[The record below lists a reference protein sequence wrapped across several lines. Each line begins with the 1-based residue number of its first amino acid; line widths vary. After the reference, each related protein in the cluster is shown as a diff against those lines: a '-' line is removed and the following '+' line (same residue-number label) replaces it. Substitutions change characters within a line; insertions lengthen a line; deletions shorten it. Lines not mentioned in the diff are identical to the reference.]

1 MKTALVFPPQWY
13 PSQPYLALPTLKAYL
28 ETKGHE
34 VDQFDFNVES
44 YDLFLSR
51 NYLEHCVDKIQSR
64 LIKPVKSYEDREAE
78 PVHRQILE
86 DTSYLETILSEI
98 NDAKQVLRD
107 EERFFQ
113 FDEYKNAYTT
123 LKVAM
128 QLISYAHYPS
138 KIDLDSF
145 FMKGNPEENLQGIL
159 EATQDSIKNPFLEL
173 YKNNLLKKL
182 DLDRYGL
189 VGIAIIHAGQV
200 IPGLTLAR
208 ILRTHYPHLH
218 ITIGGSVF
226 ARHQD
231 ILQDKKA
238 LFEEMFH
245 SIVLFEGEHPLDQL
259 LKQLKDKQPLDTVPN
274 LIYIKNGEVVRNAS
288 SKALPYDQLAC
299 PNFDDLPLNKYL
311 MPYPV
316 LPYMASRGCYWGKCT
331 FCTHSFIYDSHYRKE
346 NEERVAEELDYLGK
360 KYKTKFFTFSD
371 EAISPNAFDRMSKAI
386 LSQGVEMR
394 ALGMLKFESDSVET
408 VELFE
413 NMYRAG
419 FLMLFFGLESA
430 NDRILSIIE
439 KGCDQATEKRVLG
452 NSSLAG
458 IWNHLYLFFGF
469 PTEEKHEA
477 QETID
482 FTVQHGELGDG
493 TIHSIGQSIF
503 SLEKDSAIY
512 HNPTKFQIDK
522 ILHDPDR
529 DMAIIFDYEIE
540 KGMSKDEVLDVYESF
555 EKVMESNFPSRNIW
569 NYLSREHFL
578 LYLDGYGREE
588 ILNMAH
594 PLSPSTCKSHTTRSS
609 LTPLKISSK
618 IVSTL
623 IIINRLLLFTEFH

>member
-512 HNPTKFQIDK
+512 HNPAKFKIDK
-522 ILHDPDR
+522 VLHDPDR

-555 EKVMESNFPSRNIW
+555 EKVIESNFPSRNIW

-578 LYLDGYGREE
+578 LYLDRYGREE

-594 PLSPSTCKSHTTRSS
+594 PLTQST
-609 LTPLKISSK
+609 
-618 IVSTL
+618 
-623 IIINRLLLFTEFH
+623 

>member
-78 PVHRQILE
+78 PIHRQILE

-113 FDEYKNAYTT
+113 FEEYKNAYTT

-555 EKVMESNFPSRNIW
+555 EKVIESNFPSRNIW

-578 LYLDGYGREE
+578 LYLDRYGREE

-594 PLSPSTCKSHTTRSS
+594 PLTQST
-609 LTPLKISSK
+609 
-618 IVSTL
+618 
-623 IIINRLLLFTEFH
+623 

>member
-430 NDRILSIIE
+430 NDRILSIID

-512 HNPTKFQIDK
+512 HNPTKLQIDK

-555 EKVMESNFPSRNIW
+555 EKVIESNFPSRNIW

-578 LYLDGYGREE
+578 LYLDRYGREE

-594 PLSPSTCKSHTTRSS
+594 PLTQST
-609 LTPLKISSK
+609 
-618 IVSTL
+618 
-623 IIINRLLLFTEFH
+623 

>member
-28 ETKGHE
+28 ESQGHE

-51 NYLEHCVDKIQSR
+51 NYLERCVDKIR
-64 LIKPVKSYEDREAE
+64 LQLSKSIKSPEDREAE
-78 PVHRQILE
+78 SIHLQIIK
-86 DTSYLETILSEI
+86 DTDYLETVLSEI

-113 FDEYKNAYTT
+113 FGEYKKAYTT
-123 LKVAM
+123 LKIAM

-138 KIDLDSF
+138 KIDLESF
-145 FMKGNPEENLQGIL
+145 FMQDTPEENLQGIL
-159 EATQDSIKNPFLEL
+159 AATQDSVRNPFLDIYENDML
-173 YKNNLLKKL
+173 SKVNWDN
-182 DLDRYGL
+182 YGL
-189 VGIAIIHAGQV
+189 AGISIIHAGQV

-208 ILRTHYPHLH
+208 ILRNRFPHIH
-218 ITIGGSVF
+218 IVIGGSVF

-231 ILQDKKA
+231 ILEDKKI
-238 LFEEMFH
+238 LFEKMFH
-245 SIVLFEGEHPLDQL
+245 SIVLFEGEYPLDQL
-259 LKQLKDKQPLDTVPN
+259 IKRLKNGEPLNTVPN
-274 LIYIKNGEVVRNAS
+274 LIYVKNGAVVRNATA
-288 SKALPYDQLAC
+288 KALSYDQLAC

-346 NEERVAEELDYLGK
+346 NEERVAEELDHLGK
-360 KYKTKFFTFSD
+360 KYKTKYFTFSD

-408 VELFE
+408 VELFK
-413 NMYRAG
+413 NIYQAG

-439 KGCDQATEKRVLG
+439 KGCDQATEKRVLK

-469 PTEEKHEA
+469 PTEERHEA

-482 FTVQHGELGDG
+482 FTIEHSERGDG
-493 TIHSIGQSIF
+493 TIHSVGQSVF

-512 HNPTKFQIDK
+512 HNPAKFQIDR

-529 DMAIIFDYEIE
+529 DMAIIFDFEIN
-540 KGMSKDEVLDVYESF
+540 KGMSKDEVLDTYENF
-555 EKVMESNFPSRNIW
+555 KKVIETNFPSRNVW

-578 LYLDGYGREE
+578 LYLDRYGRED
-588 ILNMAH
+588 ILNMAR
-594 PLSPSTCKSHTTRSS
+594 PLAQP
-609 LTPLKISSK
+609 
-618 IVSTL
+618 V
-623 IIINRLLLFTEFH
+623 

>member
-51 NYLEHCVDKIQSR
+51 VYLERCVEKIISR
-64 LIKPVKSYEDREAE
+64 LSKPVKSPEDLEAE
-78 PVHRQILE
+78 PTHRQIVE
-86 DTSYLETILSEI
+86 DTRYLEAIFSEI
-98 NDAKQVLRD
+98 NDAKEVLRD

-113 FDEYKNAYTT
+113 FDEYKKAYTT

-138 KIDLDSF
+138 KLDLDSF

-159 EATQDSIKNPFLEL
+159 TATQDAIKNPFLEL
-173 YKNNLLKKL
+173 YENDLLTKA
-182 DLDRYGL
+182 DWNQYGL
-189 VGIAIIHAGQV
+189 VGISIIHAGQV

-208 ILRTHYPHLH
+208 VLRTRYPHLH
-218 ITIGGSVF
+218 IVIGGSVF

-231 ILQDKKA
+231 ILEDKKI
-238 LFEEMFH
+238 LFDEMFH
-245 SIVLFEGEHPLDQL
+245 SIILFEGEHPLDQL
-259 LKQLKDKQPLDTVPN
+259 LNQLKNGKPLGEVPN
-274 LIYIKNGEVVRNAS
+274 LIYLKNGKVTRNS
-288 SKALPYDQLAC
+288 SAKALSYDQLAS

-360 KYKTKFFTFSD
+360 KYKTKYFTFSD

-413 NMYRAG
+413 NMYKAG

-439 KGCDQATEKRVLG
+439 KGCDQATEKRVLE

-482 FTVQHGELGDG
+482 FTVQHSELGDG
-493 TIHSIGQSIF
+493 TIHSVGQSVF

-512 HNPTKFQIDK
+512 HNPAKFQINR
-522 ILHDPDR
+522 ILHDPER

-555 EKVMESNFPSRNIW
+555 EKTIESNFPSRSIW

-578 LYLDGYGREE
+578 LYLDHYGREE
-588 ILNMAH
+588 ILNMTR
-594 PLSPSTCKSHTTRSS
+594 PLVQQT
-609 LTPLKISSK
+609 
-618 IVSTL
+618 
-623 IIINRLLLFTEFH
+623 

>member
-1 MKTALVFPPQWY
+1 
-13 PSQPYLALPTLKAYL
+13 
-28 ETKGHE
+28 
-34 VDQFDFNVES
+34 
-44 YDLFLSR
+44 
-51 NYLEHCVDKIQSR
+51 
-64 LIKPVKSYEDREAE
+64 
-78 PVHRQILE
+78 
-86 DTSYLETILSEI
+86 
-98 NDAKQVLRD
+98 
-107 EERFFQ
+107 
-113 FDEYKNAYTT
+113 
-123 LKVAM
+123 
-128 QLISYAHYPS
+128 HYPS
-138 KIDLDSF
+138 KLDLDSF

-159 EATQDSIKNPFLEL
+159 TATRDPIKNPFLEL
-173 YKNNLLKKL
+173 YENELLAKVNCSQ
-182 DLDRYGL
+182 YGL
-189 VGIAIIHAGQV
+189 VGISIIHAGQV

-208 ILRTHYPHLH
+208 ILRTRYPHLH
-218 ITIGGSVF
+218 IVIGGSVF

-231 ILQDKKA
+231 ILEDKKI
-238 LFEEMFH
+238 LFDEMFH

-259 LKQLKDKQPLDTVPN
+259 INQLKDKKSLDKVPN
-274 LIYIKNGEVVRNAS
+274 LIYVKNGEVVRNTSA
-288 SKALPYDQLAC
+288 KALSYDQLAC

-360 KYKTKFFTFSD
+360 RYKTKYFTFSD

-394 ALGMLKFESDSVET
+394 ALGMLKFESDSIET
-408 VELFE
+408 VELFK
-413 NMYRAG
+413 NMYKAG

-439 KGCDQATEKRVLG
+439 KGCDQATEKRVLE

-482 FTVQHGELGDG
+482 FTVQHSELGDG
-493 TIHSIGQSIF
+493 TIHSVGQSVF

-512 HNPTKFQIDK
+512 HDPAKFQINR
-522 ILHDPDR
+522 ILRDPER

-540 KGMSKDEVLDVYESF
+540 KGMTKDEVLDVYE
-555 EKVMESNFPSRNIW
+555 NFDKP
-569 NYLSREHFL
+569 
-578 LYLDGYGREE
+578 
-588 ILNMAH
+588 
-594 PLSPSTCKSHTTRSS
+594 
-609 LTPLKISSK
+609 
-618 IVSTL
+618 
-623 IIINRLLLFTEFH
+623 

>member
-113 FDEYKNAYTT
+113 FEEYKNAYTT

-173 YKNNLLKKL
+173 YKNNLLKKV

-522 ILHDPDR
+522 VLHDPDR

-555 EKVMESNFPSRNIW
+555 EKVIESNFPSRNIW

-578 LYLDGYGREE
+578 LYLDRYGREE

-594 PLSPSTCKSHTTRSS
+594 PLTQST
-609 LTPLKISSK
+609 
-618 IVSTL
+618 
-623 IIINRLLLFTEFH
+623 

>member
-113 FDEYKNAYTT
+113 FEEYKNAYTT

-394 ALGMLKFESDSVET
+394 ALGMLKFGSDSVET

-430 NDRILSIIE
+430 NDRILSIID
-439 KGCDQATEKRVLG
+439 KGCDQATETRVLG

-482 FTVQHGELGDG
+482 FTIQHSELGDG

-555 EKVMESNFPSRNIW
+555 EKVIESNFPSRNIW

-578 LYLDGYGREE
+578 LYLDRYGREE

-594 PLSPSTCKSHTTRSS
+594 PLTQST
-609 LTPLKISSK
+609 
-618 IVSTL
+618 
-623 IIINRLLLFTEFH
+623 

>member
-1 MKTALVFPPQWY
+1 V
-13 PSQPYLALPTLKAYL
+13 
-28 ETKGHE
+28 
-34 VDQFDFNVES
+34 
-44 YDLFLSR
+44 
-51 NYLEHCVDKIQSR
+51 
-64 LIKPVKSYEDREAE
+64 
-78 PVHRQILE
+78 
-86 DTSYLETILSEI
+86 
-98 NDAKQVLRD
+98 VLRD

-113 FDEYKNAYTT
+113 FDEYKKAYTT

-138 KIDLDSF
+138 KLDLDSF

-159 EATQDSIKNPFLEL
+159 TATQDAIKNPYLEL
-173 YKNNLLKKL
+173 YENDLLTKA
-182 DLDRYGL
+182 DWNQYGL
-189 VGIAIIHAGQV
+189 VGISIIHAGQV

-208 ILRTHYPHLH
+208 VLRTRYPHLH
-218 ITIGGSVF
+218 IVIGGSVF

-231 ILQDKKA
+231 ILEDKKI
-238 LFEEMFH
+238 LFDEMFH

-259 LKQLKDKQPLDTVPN
+259 LNQLKSGKPLDTVPN
-274 LIYIKNGEVVRNAS
+274 LIYLKNGEVTRNPSA
-288 SKALPYDQLAC
+288 KALSYDQLAS

-360 KYKTKFFTFSD
+360 KYKTKYFTFSD

-413 NMYRAG
+413 NMYKAG

-439 KGCDQATEKRVLG
+439 KGCDQATEKRVLA

-482 FTVQHGELGDG
+482 FTVQHSELGDG
-493 TIHSIGQSIF
+493 TIHSVGQSVF

-512 HNPTKFQIDK
+512 HNPAKFQINR
-522 ILHDPDR
+522 ILHDPER

-555 EKVMESNFPSRNIW
+555 EKIIESNFPSRSIW

-578 LYLDGYGREE
+578 LYLDHYGREE
-588 ILNMAH
+588 ILNMTR
-594 PLSPSTCKSHTTRSS
+594 PLVQHT
-609 LTPLKISSK
+609 
-618 IVSTL
+618 
-623 IIINRLLLFTEFH
+623 

>member
-1 MKTALVFPPQWY
+1 M
-13 PSQPYLALPTLKAYL
+13 
-28 ETKGHE
+28 
-34 VDQFDFNVES
+34 
-44 YDLFLSR
+44 DLFLSR

-173 YKNNLLKKL
+173 YKNNLLKKV

-430 NDRILSIIE
+430 NDRILSIID

-555 EKVMESNFPSRNIW
+555 EKVIESNFPSRNIW

-578 LYLDGYGREE
+578 LYLDRYGREE

-594 PLSPSTCKSHTTRSS
+594 PLTQST
-609 LTPLKISSK
+609 
-618 IVSTL
+618 
-623 IIINRLLLFTEFH
+623 

>member
-1 MKTALVFPPQWY
+1 MKTALIFPPQWY

-44 YDLFLSR
+44 YDFFLSR
-51 NYLEHCVDKIQSR
+51 DYLEYCVKKIDAR
-64 LIKPVKSYEDREAE
+64 LTNSVRSHEDREIE
-78 PVHRQILE
+78 PIHRQILE
-86 DTSYLETILSEI
+86 DTVYLETILSGI
-98 NDAKQVLRD
+98 DDAKQVLRD
-107 EERFFQ
+107 EELFFQ
-113 FDEYKNAYTT
+113 FEEYKNAYTT

-128 QLISYAHYPS
+128 QLISYAYYPS

-145 FMKGNPEENLQGIL
+145 FMKGNPEESLQGIL
-159 EATQDSIKNPFLEL
+159 LATQDSTKNPFLEL
-173 YKNNLLKKL
+173 YKNDLLKKT
-182 DLDRYGL
+182 DWNRYGL
-189 VGIAIIHAGQV
+189 VGISIIHAGQV

-208 ILRTHYPHLH
+208 ILKELYPNLH

-231 ILQDKKA
+231 ILSDKKI
-238 LFEEMFH
+238 LFEKMFH
-245 SIVLFEGEHPLDQL
+245 SIILFEGEHPLDQL
-259 LKQLKDKQPLDTVPN
+259 LKQLKNKKPLNAVPN
-274 LIYIKNGEVVRNAS
+274 LIYLKNETVVRNATA
-288 SKALPYDQLAC
+288 KALSYDQLAC

-346 NEERVAEELDYLGK
+346 NEERVAKELDYLGK

-413 NMYRAG
+413 NMYKAG

-439 KGCDQATEKRVLG
+439 KGCDQATEKRVLK

-477 QETID
+477 QDTID
-482 FTVQHGELGDG
+482 FTIQHSELGDG
-493 TIHSIGQSIF
+493 TVHSVGQSIF

-512 HNPTKFQIDK
+512 HNPKKFQIDA
-522 ILHDPDR
+522 ILQDPDR
-529 DMAIIFDYEIE
+529 DMAIIFDYEIT
-540 KGMSKDEVLDVYESF
+540 KGMSKDEVLDTYKNF
-555 EKVMESNFPSRNIW
+555 EKIIETNFPSRNIW

-578 LYLDGYGREE
+578 LYLDRYGREE
-588 ILNMAH
+588 ILNMAR
-594 PLSPSTCKSHTTRSS
+594 PLAQP
-609 LTPLKISSK
+609 I
-618 IVSTL
+618 
-623 IIINRLLLFTEFH
+623 

>member
-64 LIKPVKSYEDREAE
+64 LTKQVKSYEDREAE
-78 PVHRQILE
+78 PIHRQILE

-113 FDEYKNAYTT
+113 FEEYKNAYTT

-173 YKNNLLKKL
+173 YKNNLLKKV

-259 LKQLKDKQPLDTVPN
+259 LKQLKNKQPLDTVPN

-555 EKVMESNFPSRNIW
+555 EKVIESNFPSRNIW

-578 LYLDGYGREE
+578 LYLDRYGREE

-594 PLSPSTCKSHTTRSS
+594 PLTQST
-609 LTPLKISSK
+609 
-618 IVSTL
+618 
-623 IIINRLLLFTEFH
+623 

>member
-113 FDEYKNAYTT
+113 FEEYKNAYTT

-522 ILHDPDR
+522 VLHDPDR

-555 EKVMESNFPSRNIW
+555 EKVIESNFPSRNIW

-578 LYLDGYGREE
+578 LYLDRYGREE
-588 ILNMAH
+588 ILNMAR
-594 PLSPSTCKSHTTRSS
+594 PLTQST
-609 LTPLKISSK
+609 
-618 IVSTL
+618 
-623 IIINRLLLFTEFH
+623 

>member
-113 FDEYKNAYTT
+113 FEEYKNAYTT

-512 HNPTKFQIDK
+512 HNPAKFKIDK
-522 ILHDPDR
+522 VLHDPDR

-555 EKVMESNFPSRNIW
+555 EKVIESNFPSRNIW

-578 LYLDGYGREE
+578 LYLDRYGREE

-594 PLSPSTCKSHTTRSS
+594 PLTQST
-609 LTPLKISSK
+609 
-618 IVSTL
+618 
-623 IIINRLLLFTEFH
+623 

>member
-113 FDEYKNAYTT
+113 FEEYKNAYTT

-173 YKNNLLKKL
+173 YKNNLLKKV

-430 NDRILSIIE
+430 NDRILSIID

-555 EKVMESNFPSRNIW
+555 EKVIESNFPSRNIW

-578 LYLDGYGREE
+578 LYLDRYGREE

-594 PLSPSTCKSHTTRSS
+594 PLTQST
-609 LTPLKISSK
+609 
-618 IVSTL
+618 
-623 IIINRLLLFTEFH
+623 

>member
-113 FDEYKNAYTT
+113 FEEYKNAYTT

-173 YKNNLLKKL
+173 YKNNLLKKV

-578 LYLDGYGREE
+578 LYLDRYGREE

-594 PLSPSTCKSHTTRSS
+594 PLTQST
-609 LTPLKISSK
+609 
-618 IVSTL
+618 
-623 IIINRLLLFTEFH
+623 

>member
-113 FDEYKNAYTT
+113 FEEYKNAYTT

-159 EATQDSIKNPFLEL
+159 ETTQDSIKNPFLEL

-555 EKVMESNFPSRNIW
+555 EKVIESNFPSRNIW

-578 LYLDGYGREE
+578 LYLDRYGREE

-594 PLSPSTCKSHTTRSS
+594 PLTQST
-609 LTPLKISSK
+609 
-618 IVSTL
+618 
-623 IIINRLLLFTEFH
+623 

>member
-1 MKTALVFPPQWY
+1 MKAALVFPPQWY

-28 ETKGHE
+28 ESQGHQ

-51 NYLEHCVDKIQSR
+51 NYLERCVNKIQSR
-64 LIKPVKSYEDREAE
+64 LSKSDKSPEDHEAE
-78 PVHRQILE
+78 SIHRHIVE
-86 DTSYLETILSEI
+86 DKDYLETVLSEI

-113 FDEYKNAYTT
+113 FEEYKNAYTT
-123 LKVAM
+123 LKIAM

-145 FMKGNPEENLQGIL
+145 FMQGTPEENLQGIL
-159 EATQDSIKNPFLEL
+159 AATKDSVRNPFLDL
-173 YKNNLLKKL
+173 YENDLLSKANWNK
-182 DLDRYGL
+182 YGL
-189 VGIAIIHAGQV
+189 VGISIIHAGQV
-200 IPGLTLAR
+200 SPGLTLAR
-208 ILRTHYPHLH
+208 ILRRRYPHLH
-218 ITIGGSVF
+218 IVIGGSVF

-231 ILQDKKA
+231 ILEDKKA
-238 LFEEMFH
+238 LFEEIFH
-245 SIVLFEGEHPLDQL
+245 SIILFEGEHPLDQL
-259 LKQLKDKQPLDTVPN
+259 LNQLKNGKPLDTVPN
-274 LIYIKNGEVVRNAS
+274 LIYVKDGEVSRNSIA
-288 SKALPYDQLAC
+288 KALSYDQLAC

-360 KYKTKFFTFSD
+360 KYKTKYFTFSD

-386 LSQGVEMR
+386 LSQGVQMR

-413 NMYRAG
+413 NMYQAG

-439 KGCDQATEKRVLG
+439 KGCDQETEKRVLK

-469 PTEEKHEA
+469 PTEERHEA

-482 FTVQHGELGDG
+482 FTVEHGELGDG
-493 TIHSIGQSIF
+493 TIHSVGQSVF

-512 HNPTKFQIDK
+512 HNPAKFQIDQ
-522 ILHDPDR
+522 IIHDPDR
-529 DMAIIFDYEIE
+529 DMAIIFDFEIN
-540 KGMSKDEVLDVYESF
+540 KGMPKNEVLDVYENF
-555 EKVMESNFPSRNIW
+555 EKVIEANFPSRNIW

-578 LYLDGYGREE
+578 LYLDYYGREE
-588 ILNMAH
+588 ILNMGRPVAQ
-594 PLSPSTCKSHTTRSS
+594 PA
-609 LTPLKISSK
+609 
-618 IVSTL
+618 
-623 IIINRLLLFTEFH
+623 

>member
-113 FDEYKNAYTT
+113 FEEYKNAYTT

-512 HNPTKFQIDK
+512 HNPAKFQIDK

-540 KGMSKDEVLDVYESF
+540 KGMSKDEVLGVYESF
-555 EKVMESNFPSRNIW
+555 EKVIESNFPSRNIW

-578 LYLDGYGREE
+578 LYLDRYGREE

-594 PLSPSTCKSHTTRSS
+594 PLTQST
-609 LTPLKISSK
+609 
-618 IVSTL
+618 
-623 IIINRLLLFTEFH
+623 

>member
-113 FDEYKNAYTT
+113 FEEYKNAYTT

-413 NMYRAG
+413 NIYRAG

-522 ILHDPDR
+522 VLHDPDR

-555 EKVMESNFPSRNIW
+555 EKVIESNFPSRNIW

-578 LYLDGYGREE
+578 LYLDRYGREE

-594 PLSPSTCKSHTTRSS
+594 PLTQST
-609 LTPLKISSK
+609 
-618 IVSTL
+618 
-623 IIINRLLLFTEFH
+623 

>member
-86 DTSYLETILSEI
+86 DTNYLETILSEI

-113 FDEYKNAYTT
+113 FEEYKNAYTT

-430 NDRILSIIE
+430 NDRILSIID

-555 EKVMESNFPSRNIW
+555 EKVIESNFPSRNIW

-578 LYLDGYGREE
+578 LYLDRYGREE
-588 ILNMAH
+588 ILNMAR
-594 PLSPSTCKSHTTRSS
+594 PLTQST
-609 LTPLKISSK
+609 
-618 IVSTL
+618 
-623 IIINRLLLFTEFH
+623 

>member
-458 IWNHLYLFFGF
+458 IWHHLYLFFGF

-555 EKVMESNFPSRNIW
+555 EKVIESNFPSRNIW

-578 LYLDGYGREE
+578 LYLDRYGREE

-594 PLSPSTCKSHTTRSS
+594 PLTQST
-609 LTPLKISSK
+609 
-618 IVSTL
+618 
-623 IIINRLLLFTEFH
+623 

>member
-64 LIKPVKSYEDREAE
+64 LTKPVKSYEDREAE
-78 PVHRQILE
+78 PIHRQILE

-113 FDEYKNAYTT
+113 FEEYKNAYTT

-430 NDRILSIIE
+430 NDRILSIID

-512 HNPTKFQIDK
+512 HNPAKFKIDK
-522 ILHDPDR
+522 VLHDPDR

-555 EKVMESNFPSRNIW
+555 EKVIESNFPSRNIW

-578 LYLDGYGREE
+578 LYLDRYGREE
-588 ILNMAH
+588 ILNMAR
-594 PLSPSTCKSHTTRSS
+594 PLTQST
-609 LTPLKISSK
+609 
-618 IVSTL
+618 
-623 IIINRLLLFTEFH
+623 

>member
-1 MKTALVFPPQWY
+1 MKTALIFPPQWY

-28 ETKGHE
+28 ETKGHV
-34 VDQFDFNVES
+34 VDQFDFNVET

-51 NYLEHCVDKIQSR
+51 GYLEHCIQKIRSR
-64 LIKPVKSYEDREAE
+64 LLKSVKSSEDREAE
-78 PVHRQILE
+78 PIHRQIVE
-86 DTSYLETILSEI
+86 DEGYLETILSEI
-98 NDAKQVLRD
+98 DDAKQVLRD

-113 FDEYKNAYTT
+113 FEEYKNAYTT

-145 FMKGNPEENLQGIL
+145 FMRGNPEENLQGIL
-159 EATQDSIKNPFLEL
+159 TSTQSSETNPFLEV
-173 YKNNLLKKL
+173 YEDNLLAKVDWNK
-182 DLDRYGL
+182 YGL
-189 VGIAIIHAGQV
+189 VGISIIHAGQV

-208 ILRTHYPHLH
+208 ILRARYPHLH
-218 ITIGGSVF
+218 VVIGGSVF

-231 ILQDKKA
+231 ILDDKKI

-259 LKQLKDKQPLDTVPN
+259 IEHLKKEKPLDTVPN
-274 LIYIKNGEVVRNAS
+274 LIYLKNGKVVRNAAA
-288 SKALPYDQLAC
+288 KALSYDQLAC
-299 PNFDDLPLNKYL
+299 PNFDDLPLDKYL

-360 KYKTKFFTFSD
+360 KYKTKYFTFSD

-386 LSQGVEMR
+386 LTQGVDMR

-413 NMYRAG
+413 NMYKAG

-439 KGCDQATEKRVLG
+439 KGCDQTTEKRVLE

-482 FTVQHGELGDG
+482 FTVEHSELGDG
-493 TIHSIGQSIF
+493 TIHSVGQSVF

-512 HNPTKFQIDK
+512 HNPAKFQIDR
-522 ILHDPDR
+522 ILRDPER
-529 DMAIIFDYEIE
+529 DMAIIFDYEID
-540 KGMSKDEVLDVYESF
+540 KGMSKDEVLGVYENF
-555 EKVMESNFPSRNIW
+555 NKVIDANFPSRNIW

-578 LYLDGYGREE
+578 LYLDHYGREE
-588 ILNMAH
+588 ILNMAR
-594 PLSPSTCKSHTTRSS
+594 PLVQST
-609 LTPLKISSK
+609 
-618 IVSTL
+618 
-623 IIINRLLLFTEFH
+623 

>member
-113 FDEYKNAYTT
+113 FEEYKNAYTT

-430 NDRILSIIE
+430 NDRILSIID

-578 LYLDGYGREE
+578 LYLDRYGREE

-594 PLSPSTCKSHTTRSS
+594 PLTQST
-609 LTPLKISSK
+609 
-618 IVSTL
+618 
-623 IIINRLLLFTEFH
+623 

>member
-113 FDEYKNAYTT
+113 FEEYKNAYTT

-408 VELFE
+408 VELFD

-555 EKVMESNFPSRNIW
+555 EKVIESNFPSRNIW

-578 LYLDGYGREE
+578 LYLDRYGREE

-594 PLSPSTCKSHTTRSS
+594 PLTQST
-609 LTPLKISSK
+609 
-618 IVSTL
+618 
-623 IIINRLLLFTEFH
+623 